1 MANKPAEPAPRETP
15 VEPAAPR
22 NLKKYIL
29 FAAAF
34 LLLAGGGFVGVA
46 RFAPGLLPGQLDLF
60 GMKADSKPKEKL
72 VHEAHG
78 HIYAMEAQVVN
89 LADRDQQRYLK
100 VKIEMESSE
109 AKPNEEF
116 AKRAP
121 QLKDLSLA
129 VLSSKTYRDLHD
141 AEGKTKLKEELLG
154 KINGQLNA
162 FKINHLYFTE
172 FVIQ

>member
-1 MANKPAEPAPRETP
+1 MASKPAEPAPQETP
-15 VEPAAPR
+15 VGPATPR
-22 NLKKYIL
+22 NRKKYVF

-34 LLLAGGGFVGVA
+34 LLLFGGGFVGVA
-46 RFAPGLLPGQLDLF
+46 RFVPGLLPGQLDLF
-60 GMKADSKPKEKL
+60 GMKTASKPKEKP

-78 HIYAMEAQVVN
+78 HVYTMEPQVVN

-109 AKPNEEF
+109 AKPSEEF

-129 VLSSKTYRDLHD
+129 VLSSKTYRDLFD

-154 KINGQLNA
+154 KINGQLNG
-162 FKINHLYFTE
+162 FKIKRLYFTE